1 MPATESNSAHPA
13 HPVQRQP
20 WPAARPKARPHPR
33 PYMTAGLS
41 MRDLLASCAAA
52 EAVSRPPR
60 APEPEGPQ
68 DVRAVTRTVDD
79 RREAA

>member
-1 MPATESNSAHPA
+1 MPATESNSA

-20 WPAARPKARPHPR
+20 WPAARPKARPYPG

-68 DVRAVTRTVDD
+68 DARAVTRTVDD

>member
-1 MPATESNSAHPA
+1 MPAAENPSRPYA
-13 HPVQRQP
+13 
-20 WPAARPKARPHPR
+20 PAAA
-33 PYMTAGLS
+33 AVS

-60 APEPEGPQ
+60 APEPRPESLTPRSPRPADGPGKP
-68 DVRAVTRTVDD
+68 RSPRPADD